1 MNLFYEDRWLKNS
14 EIIYPHCG
22 LCEIRLHFANNI
34 VLHQHNIFA
43 NIYNNSIVSTNNT
56 H

>member
-1 MNLFYEDRWLKNS
+1 MKTGDLER
-14 EIIYPHCG
+14 IYPHCG

-34 VLHQHNIFA
+34 VLHQLNIFA